1 MQPVTSG
8 KIHFVPI
15 RAIIIMVVF
24 SAIVSGTILSLRS
37 IFHQKSETFQSIDRF
52 PHVSDR
58 LVDRAIKAGVKLDN
72 RITLN
77 YIRQNLTM
85 MEFESGGDR
94 YIVLRI
100 ILPETCGKLG
110 CLYIAKPTDDGMA
123 KLLQLQD
130 LPDDAKI
137 FKSASKPGCFTVTQI
152 QHNELKDFPI
162 CQEVR

>member
-1 MQPVTSG
+1 MLPITIG
-8 KIHFVPI
+8 KIYFVPI
-15 RAIIIMVVF
+15 RAIGIMVVF
-24 SAIVSGTILSLRS
+24 SAIVSGTILSLQS
-37 IFHQKSETFQSIDRF
+37 IFYQKSETFQSLDRF
-52 PHVSDR
+52 PNVSSY
-58 LVDRAIKAGVKLDN
+58 LVDRAIKAGIKLDE

-85 MEFESGGDR
+85 MEFASGDDR
-94 YIVLRI
+94 YIVLRV

-137 FKSASKPGCFTVTQI
+137 FKSALKPGCFTVTQV
-152 QHNELKDFPI
+152 QHNEFKDFPI